1 MSFTYLLLSLVG
13 IVSNIILAITL
24 IKLGPMP
31 KQNAFVLLAKQI
43 LISDFCQLIAQPVV
57 GFPLSFYG
65 KNIYQGSWT
74 IWIYNAVNFLD
85 TVGYNGV
92 LDFTFVMA
100 MNRLTVFLVPQ
111 VHAFL
116 FERTRT
122 IKTILF
128 VWCFL
133 LTQITVANVMRCHKQ
148 FNYEEFYFHFVC
160 NDDKASH
167 VAIWLGFMRYQ
178 SYTFPV
184 LMFISY
190 MIIFAVVKT
199 RLSHAQVNTS
209 VGRRQRK
216 YEINLVVQAATIAF
230 FLELQTL
237 SFTVLPM
244 IGTGNDRFYSSLAQN
259 IISILNNSANP
270 FVYFFFNRQIR
281 AGMLALLL
289 CRKPKTFTTTVT
301 VTEGIRSG
309 F

>member
-1 MSFTYLLLSLVG
+1 MDEEATTASAGIRYMMSFTYLLLSLVG

-216 YEINLVVQAATIAF
+216 YEINLVVQ
-230 FLELQTL
+230 LNPL
-237 SFTVLPM
+237 SLASGKYTYMHLSAGLGSDSRNVY
-244 IGTGNDRFYSSLAQN
+244 RAYSSSVRSLVPPLVTLCVCSVIA
-259 IISILNNSANP
+259 
-270 FVYFFFNRQIR
+270 RDGR
-281 AGMLALLL
+281 AIHKGTP
-289 CRKPKTFTTTVT
+289 R
-301 VTEGIRSG
+301 G
-309 F
+309 